1 MSDAVELIG
10 AYQLKD
16 TPFIILAFNDI
27 VRMRQ
32 MPSIL
37 NGKNEPLEG
46 NMYPIPEKDEKKESS
61 SIWVYSLT
69 NQETEACQVIVSSD
83 VILPSSSGKIGPK
96 AVWNVQIQ
104 QIERG
109 PSNDFI
115 LSCYKAK
122 RTLITLITLFRYP

>member
-1 MSDAVELIG
+1 MGRVSDAVELIG
-10 AYQLKD
+10 AYQLKG
-16 TPFIILAFNDI
+16 TPFIFLAFNDI

-37 NGKNEPLEG
+37 NGKNEHLEG
-46 NMYPIPEKDEKKESS
+46 NMYPIPEKDEKKERS

-69 NQETEACQVIVSSD
+69 NQETEACQVIISSD
-83 VILPSSSGKIGPK
+83 AILPSSSGKIGPK

-109 PSNDFI
+109 PSNNFI
-115 LSCYKAK
+115 FVLLQSKTY
-122 RTLITLITLFRYP
+122 INHINNSI